1 MGDNNVICVHNGIN
15 HKEFNPVVC
24 IKTGGTDILV
34 TEISQTERQVA
45 DDFLHMQKGE
55 R

>member
-1 MGDNNVICVHNGIN
+1 MGYNNVVCVHNGIN

-24 IKTGGTDILV
+24 IKIGGTDILV
-34 TEISQTERQVA
+34 TEISQTERRVA
-45 DDFLHMQKGE
+45 DDSLPMQKGE